1 MTVPLQSPPLL
12 AAGVRMPLGESPYFV
27 LLAIGFALAFWWAG
41 RVRER
46 LGIARLALID
56 VCIAALVGGIVGSRA
71 LHVVA
76 EPLPGDPLGEAAVYQ
91 ARVDAEAAEDLAPEK
106 KDALLAALS
115 EPVVHAPW
123 AFIARMP
130 DGPARDAAIAA
141 VRRDPHDVPAL
152 LWYRAR
158 PLEALAF
165 WKGGLAYLG
174 GLVVATGLCLWVT
187 RRHGVPLGAMAD
199 LAAPAIA
206 LGLVFGRLGC
216 FAGGCCY
223 GQVCEPAWWATPPA
237 WYEAY
242 GPPVAGVPRYP
253 TALLLAGYDLALF
266 ATLRWLLLRPHARWE
281 VFAALFVL
289 YAPGRFAVEALR
301 ADPRGGA
308 LGLSTSQLICVIT
321 AVPAAVAWGWLRWRG
336 PREAEGAPHDAAAPP
351 EPAPP

>member
-1 MTVPLQSPPLL
+1 
-12 AAGVRMPLGESPYFV
+12 MPLGESPYFV
-27 LLAIGFALAFWWAG
+27 LLALGFALAFWWAG

-46 LGIARLALID
+46 QGVPRLAFVD

-71 LHVVA
+71 LHVIA
-76 EPLPGDPLGEAAVYQ
+76 EPLPGDPLGPAAVAQ
-91 ARVDAEAAEDLAPEK
+91 ARADAEDLDPAGR
-106 KDALLAALS
+106 AAVLAALDA
-115 EPVVHAPW
+115 PVVAAPW

-130 DGPARDAAIAA
+130 AGDARAAAIEAAHADPAAVPAR
-141 VRRDPHDVPAL
+141 

-174 GLVVATGLCLWVT
+174 GLAAATVLCAWVL
-187 RRHGVPLGAMAD
+187 RRHGVPVGAMAD
-199 LAAPAIA
+199 VAAPAIA

-223 GQVCEPAWWATPPA
+223 GQVCEPAWWSTPPG

-253 TALLLAGYDLALF
+253 TALLLAGYDLLLF
-266 ATLRWLLLRPHARWE
+266 LALRWLLLRPHARWE

-308 LGLSTSQLICVIT
+308 LGLSTSQLLALVT
-321 AVPAAVAWGWLRWRG
+321 ALPAAAAWWWLRRRG
-336 PREAEGAPHDAAAPP
+336 PVDAGEA
-351 EPAPP
+351 PATENQRLDTEDTEFHGEHRGPC